1 MGLKKSDIRAVLKN
15 ENATDEEKIGEILDL
30 LHVETDQ
37 LKAELDDAK
46 DSAKNKAGEW
56 ETKAKEW
63 ENKYNSEHTAF
74 EDYKANE
81 TKMQES
87 KAKENAYKELLTS
100 AGVSNKLVDLVV
112 KASAKEI
119 EALTLKDGK
128 IEGAEELTKS
138 IKENYKDYITTTE
151 QRGADIQNPP
161 DNGGGSAFEKMPL
174 SEKMEYANTHPDAPD
189 VKAWLGK

>member
-30 LHVETDQ
+30 LHVETDS
-37 LKAELDDAK
+37 LKADLDAAK
-46 DSAKNKAGEW
+46 DSAKNGAGEW
-56 ETKAKEW
+56 EAKAKEW
-63 ENKYNSEHTAF
+63 ETKYNSEHTAF
-74 EDYKANE
+74 E
-81 TKMQES
+81 
-87 KAKENAYKELLTS
+87 AKENAYKELLTG

-128 IEGAEELTKS
+128 IEGADELTKN
-138 IKENYKDYITTTE
+138 IKETYKDYITTKH
-151 QRGADIQNPP
+151 QQGADTHTPP
-161 DNGGGSAFEKMPL
+161 DNNGGSDFEKMSL
-174 SEKMEYANTHPDAPD
+174 AEKMEYANTHPDAPD

>member
-46 DSAKNKAGEW
+46 DSTKNGAGEW
-56 ETKAKEW
+56 EAKAKEW
-63 ENKYNSEHTAF
+63 EKKYNSEHTAF
-74 EDYKANE
+74 EDYKAQQDKAQE
-81 TKMQES
+81 T
-87 KAKENAYKELLTS
+87 KAKENAYKELLTG

-128 IEGAEELTKS
+128 IEGADELTKN
-138 IKENYKDYITTTE
+138 IKETYKDYITTKH
-151 QRGADIQNPP
+151 QQGADTHNPP
-161 DNGGGSAFEKMPL
+161 DNGGGSDFEKMSL
-174 SEKMEYANTHPDAPD
+174 ADKMEYANAHPDATE

>member
-30 LHVETDQ
+30 LHVETDS
-37 LKAELDDAK
+37 LKADLDAAK
-46 DSAKNKAGEW
+46 DSAKNGAGEW
-56 ETKAKEW
+56 EAKAKEW
-63 ENKYNSEHTAF
+63 ETKYNSEHTAF
-74 EDYKANE
+74 EDYKA
-81 TKMQES
+81 QES
-87 KAKENAYKELLTS
+87 KAQETKAKENAYKELLTG

-128 IEGAEELTKS
+128 IEGADELTKN
-138 IKENYKDYITTTE
+138 IKETYKDYITTKH
-151 QRGADIQNPP
+151 QQGADTHTPP
-161 DNGGGSAFEKMPL
+161 DNNGGSDFEKMSL
-174 SEKMEYANTHPDAPD
+174 AEKMEYANTHPDAPD

>member
-56 ETKAKEW
+56 E
-63 ENKYNSEHTAF
+63 NKYNSEHTAF

-81 TKMQES
+81 TKAQET

-151 QRGADIQNPP
+151 QRGADTQNPP
-161 DNGGGSAFEKMPL
+161 DNGGGSAFEKMSL
-174 SEKMEYANTHPDAPD
+174 SEKMEYANAHPDAPD

>member
-63 ENKYNSEHTAF
+63 ETKYNSEHTAF

-81 TKMQES
+81 TREQET

-128 IEGAEELTKS
+128 IEGADKLTKS